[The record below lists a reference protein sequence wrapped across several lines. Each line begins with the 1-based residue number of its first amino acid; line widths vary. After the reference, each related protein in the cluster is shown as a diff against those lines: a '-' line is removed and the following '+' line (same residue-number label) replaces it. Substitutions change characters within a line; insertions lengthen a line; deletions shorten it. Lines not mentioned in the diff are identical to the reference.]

1 MLWMPPSPPHMPLS
15 FAFSHPCV
23 DAAHGSRPPA
33 ALRAGLAAFA
43 TVMLL
48 PASGPAAT
56 FATAND
62 EQFLRFHNPS
72 GWGSGAASYVDGVTF
87 PGWQVRWV
95 TNLADPVANASIP
108 PNFYTSAG
116 AQQTGYSFYLFRSPV
131 GDPHGS
137 LGTRNYD
144 AHTGAHTIGGTF
156 LGTRLVNASGA
167 PISSISLGY
176 TAEQWAVR
184 AGDAGTFVVAV
195 SVDAD
200 SPVSGTWQDVD
211 ALHYSSPRS
220 QFTGSSFATDGRAL
234 PENRTVFRPVNVAL
248 PAPVPPGGEVWIR
261 WFSVNAPG
269 VDQSIAIDEIRVTAN
284 PVPQFNAVLTVG
296 TDPDP
301 LGLGWDHTDRAVQIG
316 DGPGAAGSVTVPAGT
331 SLPFYDI
338 YLGVN
343 DSTAS
348 GTLELRGAGATA
360 ESSRATGFGSRLHV
374 GEDGIGELIV
384 ADGAVLT
391 RRAMAIGVQPGS
403 SGTVTVTGVGSRI
416 MAPEEDPEPWDL
428 VVGLGGSGALNV
440 LDSGVV
446 EGIRNLIA
454 GGPGGNAEI
463 VAYGESPGFLPA
475 FSRISVSGD
484 AFLAADTER
493 EPTGGTVHVRLHGLG
508 TLSIGSLSVGGDLI
522 MRRGATIKIEPAGS
536 LDVDG
541 QLDFGPHPD
550 PGMISIEGG
559 SFHSSGILD
568 LSIPSIAF
576 TSGVLSSSGLIHGLS
591 TLQDGYNIRL
601 NGGVIDASGSGLV
614 IESGA
619 ALAGSG
625 IILGDVHVS
634 AGGTLG
640 SSRAH
645 ELLIV
650 IGNITGPGSIQNATS
665 EIRPATVDRN
675 GVVVS
680 PFGTLTFNASLDL
693 TAILRDATTPLFM
706 LDLGDLEAS
715 DRIHFDGA
723 ELRVGTNGLDL
734 DNFSFT
740 THPGFTD
747 GVYTLIGSTEWLGGS
762 LGPSRRG
769 TVDGKPVWLRVGN
782 DAKTIELRVGSAAS
796 EHPYEFGQSYF
807 GRNQYV
813 EYQPGNIPLVLVSPH
828 DGGLQPGEIPPRT
841 WGTTARDLNLHLLTL
856 AAADEI
862 MNRTGRRPHVVLSHL
877 HRTRLDPNRAI
888 LEAAQ
893 ENIHAEQTWSEYH
906 ETFIPDAMDAAIAD
920 AGFAFLIDMH
930 GHSHPIARLE
940 LDFLLGPTELNRDDD
955 TLNLPGYIWQ
965 SGLRQAALRN
975 PETPFSQLIRGQSS
989 LGTLYNDHGVP
1000 AWPSAQ
1006 FPVIGDNPFFNNGF
1020 TPRTHA
1026 GRERN
1031 RPTAAMMIEHHR
1043 AVRMEAP
1050 ARAEYA
1056 AAFAGVI
1063 QRFMAQWFGYSIGSI
1078 AQHQLSA
1085 NTTTTFRGG
1094 PPVAL
1099 ILTRTGYLGASSVV
1113 HVEFSGTAT
1122 KGSDYSVDREFVAF
1136 PAGASTAAVILSPA
1150 AVGPATGDRTMHVQL
1165 VPDSFTSVE
1174 PTVVELTLGD
1184 GTSQTVRVHAT
1195 APLVSSAERSA
1206 VFRLLRTSSAG
1217 PLTVPLLWEGT
1228 AIAGGH
1234 FEAPAVAWFA
1244 DGVAEVEV
1252 VCHLRDAGIHDDDR
1266 TITLRPQPA
1275 SPAVTGHPS
1284 AATTVLS
1291 SAVRPRGLALWL
1303 GGDLADNTWRDQSGF
1318 ARHAVALPAGAGPQ
1332 PASSSGHPA
1341 IRFDGSSATATV
1353 PRFVADPEGAF
1364 SIAFH
1369 FRLNPGATTN
1379 AQNILS
1385 FGERG
1390 SPGSIAI
1397 YLTSST
1403 NMRTWLGHATA
1414 STAAAL
1420 SVSRT
1425 WTDGQWRHYALTVS
1439 PDGVARVFIDGEL
1452 AAQSASWQPP
1462 LQPDQVFWIGWNP
1475 ARRDARGFFEGDLRD
1490 FRVYQNVLTEAEI
1503 RSLAEGRLTL
1513 QAWKDQFNLDT
1524 SQSPWDADSL
1534 PRAYVFAAL
1543 PSGITEA
1550 HGLDLRGDLSGF
1562 TFQRQPGASD
1572 LHYRIEGNFTLQPGT
1587 WQLLAELPPG
1597 TDSWLLH
1604 GSGFQISD
1612 RHGRIDFQ
1620 DNRPIL
1626 PDEAQRFLRLRV
1638 DVN

>member
-1 MLWMPPSPPHMPLS
+1 MSARIPI
-15 FAFSHPCV
+15 SHRSV
-23 DAAHGSRPPA
+23 DIPRESRSLATFCAGIA
-33 ALRAGLAAFA
+33 ALAAA
-43 TVMLL
+43 LLL
-48 PASGPAAT
+48 PASGGLAAT
-56 FATAND
+56 FTAANT
-62 EQFLRFHNPS
+62 EQFLRFHHPT
-72 GWGSGAASYVDGVTF
+72 GWGSGAMSFVDGVTF
-87 PGWQVRWV
+87 PDWQVRWV
-95 TNLADPVANASIP
+95 TNTSNPVANASIP
-108 PNFYTSAG
+108 PNFYISGG

-144 AHTGAHTIGGTF
+144 AHTGAHTVGGTF
-156 LGTRLVNASGA
+156 FGTKLVNATGA
-167 PISSISLGY
+167 PINTISLGY

-184 AGDAGTFVVAV
+184 AGNAGTFVVAV
-195 SVDAD
+195 SVDAN

-211 ALHYSSPRS
+211 ALNYSSPQS
-220 QFTGSSFATDGRAL
+220 LFSGASFATNARIL
-234 PENRTVFRPVNVAL
+234 PEYRTVFRPVSVAL
-248 PAPVPPGGEVWIR
+248 PAPVPPGGEVWVR

-284 PVPQFNAVLTVG
+284 PVPQFNAALTVD

-301 LGLGWDHTDRAVQIG
+301 LGRNWDHTDRAIQVG
-316 DGPGAAGSVTVPAGT
+316 DGPGATGSVTVPAGVN
-331 SLPFYDI
+331 LPFYDI

-343 DSTAS
+343 DPTAS

-360 ESSRATGFGSRLHV
+360 ESARATGFGSRLHI
-374 GEDGIGELIV
+374 GEEGTGELIV

-403 SGTVTVTGVGSRI
+403 SGTVTVTGAGSRI
-416 MAPEEDPEPWDL
+416 TAPSEDPEPWDL
-428 VVGLGGSGALNV
+428 AVGLGGSGALNV
-440 LDSGVV
+440 LDSGKV

-454 GGPGGNAEI
+454 GGAGGSAEI
-463 VAYGESPGFLPA
+463 VSYGESSDFLPA
-475 FSRISVSGD
+475 FSSISVSGD

-493 EPTGGTVHVRLHGLG
+493 EPTGGTVLIRLHGQG
-508 TLSIGSLSVGGDLI
+508 TLKIGSLSVGGDLV

-536 LDVDG
+536 LGVDG
-541 QLDFGPHPD
+541 QLDFGPDPD

-559 SFHSSGILD
+559 TFHSSGNLD
-568 LSIPSIAF
+568 LSTPSIAG
-576 TSGVLSSSGLIHGLS
+576 TSGYLSSSGLIHGLS
-591 TLQDGYNIRL
+591 TLQAGYTIRL
-601 NGGVIDASGSGLV
+601 NGGVIDASASGLV

-619 ALAGSG
+619 TLAGSG

-640 SSRAH
+640 SARAH

-650 IGNITGPGSIQNATS
+650 IGTITGPGSIQNATT
-665 EIRPATVDRN
+665 EIRPAKVDRD
-675 GVVVS
+675 GVEVS
-680 PFGTLTFNASLDL
+680 PIGTLTFRASLDL
-693 TAILRDATTPLFM
+693 TATLQGTTTPLFV
-706 LDLGDLEAS
+706 LDLGGPEAS
-715 DRIHFDGA
+715 DRIHFEDA
-723 ELRVGTNGLDL
+723 ELRVGTHGLDL
-734 DNFSFT
+734 DNFTFI

-747 GVYTLIGSTEWLGGS
+747 GVYTLISSTEWLAGS
-762 LGPSRRG
+762 LGPNRRG

-782 DAKTIELRVGSAAS
+782 EAKTIELRVGTAAA
-796 EHPYEFGQSYF
+796 ENPYEFGQSYF

-813 EYQPGNIPLVLVSPH
+813 EYQPGNLPLVLVSPH
-828 DGGLQPGEIPPRT
+828 DGGLQPDEIPPRT
-841 WGTTARDLNLHLLTL
+841 WGTTARDLNLHPLTL

-862 MNRTGRRPHVVLSHL
+862 MNRTGRRPHIVLSHL

-906 ETFIPDAMDAAIAD
+906 ETFITAAMDAAIAD

-930 GHSHPIARLE
+930 GHSHAIARLE

-1056 AAFAGVI
+1056 VAFASVI
-1063 QRFMAQWFGYSIGSI
+1063 QRFMAEWFGYSIGSI
-1078 AQHQLSA
+1078 AHHQLSA
-1085 NTTTTFRGG
+1085 NTTTAFRGG

-1099 ILTRTGYLGASSVV
+1099 NLTRTGYLGASSVV
-1113 HVEFSGTAT
+1113 HLEFSGTAAMGT
-1122 KGSDYSVDREFVAF
+1122 DYAVDRELVSFN
-1136 PAGASTAAVILSPA
+1136 AGASTASVVLIPA
-1150 AVGPATGDRTMHVQL
+1150 ATGPATGDRTIRVRL
-1165 VPDSFTSVE
+1165 IPDSFTSVE
-1174 PTVVELTLGD
+1174 PSALEITLGD
-1184 GTSQTVRVHAT
+1184 GSSQSVRVRAA
-1195 APLVSSAERSA
+1195 APIVSSAEQEA
-1206 VFRLLRTSSAG
+1206 VFRLQRTSTVGS
-1217 PLTVPLLWEGT
+1217 LKVPLLWEGT
-1228 AIAGGH
+1228 AIEGGH
-1234 FEAPAVAWFA
+1234 FEAPAEAWFA

-1252 VCHLRDAGIHDDDR
+1252 VCRLRDAGIHDDDR
-1266 TITLRPQPA
+1266 TITLRPQPGY
-1275 SPAVTGHPS
+1275 PAVTGHPS

-1303 GGDLADNTWRDQSGF
+1303 GGGLAANAWRDQSGF
-1318 ARHAVALPAGAGPQ
+1318 GRHAVALPAGAGPQ
-1332 PASSSGHPA
+1332 PASSSGQPA

-1353 PRFVADPEGAF
+1353 PRFVVDPEGAF

-1425 WTDGQWRHYALTVS
+1425 WTDGQWRHYALSVS
-1439 PDGVARVFIDGEL
+1439 PDGIARVYIDGEL
-1452 AAQSASWQPP
+1452 AAQSTTWEPP
-1462 LQPDQVFWIGWNP
+1462 LQADQAFWIGWNP
-1475 ARRDARGFFEGDLRD
+1475 DRRDARGFFEGDLRD
-1490 FRVYQNVLTEAEI
+1490 FRLYQAALTTAEI
-1503 RSLAEGRLTL
+1503 RSLADGRLTL
-1513 QAWKDQFNLDT
+1513 QAWKDQFDLVAGPGN
-1524 SQSPWDADSL
+1524 WDADTL
-1534 PRAYVFAAL
+1534 RRAYAFAAH
-1543 PSGITEA
+1543 PARIAGA
-1550 HGLDLRGDLSGF
+1550 HGLDLRNDLSGF
-1562 TFQRQPGASD
+1562 TFQRQPDAAD
-1572 LHYRIEGNFTLQPGT
+1572 LHYRIEGSLNLSPGDWQVLAELQPG
-1587 WQLLAELPPG
+1587 G
-1597 TDSWLLH
+1597 DSWILH
-1604 GSGFQISD
+1604 GSAFQVSD
-1612 RHGRIDFQ
+1612 LHGRINFQ

-1626 PDEAQRFLRLRV
+1626 PAETQRFLRLRV
-1638 DVN
+1638 VVD